1 MSIRNLSF
9 IRKVLLAD
17 AVISGTTGVM
27 MTLGTSLLSEF
38 LGLSQPLLFWAG
50 LSLVPFAAL
59 AGLVASRPQPTKTG
73 VWTIVVLNIA
83 WVLASVL
90 VLVLGLVTP
99 TIFGTSFIIVQ
110 AVVVGVLAE
119 LQIIAARR
127 ETVLA

>member
-1 MSIRNLSF
+1 
-9 IRKVLLAD
+9 
-17 AVISGTTGVM
+17 
-27 MTLGTSLLSEF
+27 
-38 LGLSQPLLFWAG
+38 LSQPLLFWAG
-50 LSLVPFAAL
+50 LSLLPFAAL
-59 AGLVASRPQPTKTG
+59 AGLVASRPQPAKTG